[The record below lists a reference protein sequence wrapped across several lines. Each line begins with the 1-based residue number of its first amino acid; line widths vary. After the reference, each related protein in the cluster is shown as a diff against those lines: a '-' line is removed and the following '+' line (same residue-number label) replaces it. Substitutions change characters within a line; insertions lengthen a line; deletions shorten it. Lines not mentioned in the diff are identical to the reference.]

1 MVLCPPARVAFY
13 RCLVTRYVR
22 RRRASGV
29 PYICSR
35 ALPRVLSPSSVEQSC
50 MRRAVRY
57 DASASGRWLGY
68 KPKQPC
74 NDVQFDPAP
83 PIGSFLGFAEWP
95 PSAFTAASW
104 HYCLAL
110 GRVPPVDSWG
120 LHLSL
125 ATYTYRLQSLD
136 AAAAHNSRRNCGSAA
151 LSSLQLASTRTAAVA
166 GGAKS
171 SLGSTD

>member
-1 MVLCPPARVAFY
+1 
-13 RCLVTRYVR
+13 
-22 RRRASGV
+22 
-29 PYICSR
+29 
-35 ALPRVLSPSSVEQSC
+35 

-74 NDVQFDPAP
+74 NDVQVDPAP
-83 PIGSFLGFAEWP
+83 PIGSFLGFAEWLA
-95 PSAFTAASW
+95 SAFTAASW

-110 GRVPPVDSWG
+110 GRVPPVDSCG

-166 GGAKS
+166 GGCEE
-171 SLGSTD
+171 

>member
-1 MVLCPPARVAFY
+1 
-13 RCLVTRYVR
+13 
-22 RRRASGV
+22 
-29 PYICSR
+29 
-35 ALPRVLSPSSVEQSC
+35 

-110 GRVPPVDSWG
+110 GRVPPVDSCG